1 MNKSMTYKLYSALG
15 LNKQD
20 DPNQN
25 EIKKAYKKMAMEY
38 HPDKNKDNPGA
49 EEKFKEI
56 SNAYDI
62 LTDDEKKRVYDQVGD
77 EGFERNGGNAPE
89 DPFGGFSRGPMQ
101 HADIFEHFFRGGH
114 NPFASHFGFDFGDG
128 GGGGNSAPCASV
140 HKQVNIS
147 LEEAFE
153 GVNKT
158 MTITITKYCH
168 SCMSKCVNCNGSGV
182 VKQIKHMGILTQ
194 VFQGRCDRCSGVG
207 YMIDAKKSCSECSGN
222 GKYTKEVNA
231 HLTLPKGIA
240 SGFKT
245 AFPDMGEQ
253 PKNPSQKAG
262 DLILEIVIDKHPVF
276 KRVDN
281 DLHYKCD
288 LTYIES
294 VTGKEITI
302 PYFKETIKLNTN
314 KFGVVHPKKSY
325 VLEGK
330 GMPILDGNNMGN
342 MVIEF
347 NINYPKIKNKD
358 KIPELERLLREIFI

>member
-1 MNKSMTYKLYSALG
+1 MTYKLYTVLG
-15 LNKQD
+15 LDRQD
-20 DPNQN
+20 NPNQN

-38 HPDKNKDNPGA
+38 HPDKNKDNPEA

-56 SNAYDI
+56 TNAYDI
-62 LTDDEKKRVYDQVGD
+62 LTDDEKKRMYDQFGD
-77 EGFERNGGNAPE
+77 EGLEKNGGNARQ
-89 DPFGGFSRGPMQ
+89 DPFGGGPFGFSRGH

-114 NPFASHFGFDFGDG
+114 NPFASHFGFDFGED
-128 GGGGNSAPCASV
+128 SHPQCASI
-140 HKQVNIS
+140 HKQINIS

-153 GVNKT
+153 GINKT
-158 MTITITKYCH
+158 MNITITKYCH

-194 VFQGRCDRCSGVG
+194 VFQGQCDRCSGVG
-207 YMIDAKKSCSECSGN
+207 YMIDAKKSCSQCSGN

-253 PKNPSQKAG
+253 PKNPNQKAG
-262 DLILEIVIDKHPVF
+262 DLILEITINNHPIF
-276 KRVDN
+276 GRVGN

-288 LTYIES
+288 LSYIES
-294 VTGKEITI
+294 VVGKEITI
-302 PYFKETIKLNTN
+302 PYFKEHIKINTN

-330 GMPILDGNNMGN
+330 GMPILDSNNFGN
-342 MVIEF
+342 MIIEF
-347 NINYPKIKNKD
+347 NIQYPKIKNKE
-358 KIPELERLLREIFI
+358 KLSELERILKETFL